1 MPATMAHANPAVR
14 VEPIT
19 FGSPR
24 FRSIETGGLLITDA
38 IFPPGE
44 RLCAHVHARTCVA
57 TTLDGT
63 FDSRMRGRSHWSRA
77 SMLLTEPAEERHEN
91 VFGPAGAHVLVVQPD
106 SRRVEL
112 LRPFT
117 RVLDSINHL
126 RDPRVGLLARRISTE
141 IARPDDLTPLAAE
154 ALGLELL
161 AVAARQFTAVRL
173 RQGSGS
179 EARFAPGW
187 LARVRERL
195 HDGFADAPTLDTLA
209 RIAGVHPG
217 HLTRVFRRHYGR
229 SIGAYLR
236 DVRVEW
242 TARRLATSDDP
253 LIAIAAAAGFA
264 DQSHF
269 TRAFKARFGCTPG
282 RYRSRQPDRP
292 A

>member
-1 MPATMAHANPAVR
+1 MPLKMAQANAAAR
-14 VEPIT
+14 IEPIT

-24 FRSIETGGLLITDA
+24 FRSVETGGLLITDA
-38 IFPPGE
+38 LFPPGE
-44 RLCAHVHARTCVA
+44 RLCAHVHERTCVA
-57 TTLDGT
+57 TTLEGT

-91 VFGPAGAHVLVVQPD
+91 LFGPGGAHVLVVQPD

-117 RVLDSINHL
+117 RFLESINQL
-126 RDPRVGLLARRISTE
+126 ADPRAGLLARRISVE
-141 IARPDDLTPLAAE
+141 IARPDDLTPLTAE

-161 AVAARQFTAVRL
+161 AVAARQFTA
-173 RQGSGS
+173 
-179 EARFAPGW
+179 APRCVPAW

-195 HDGFADAPTLDTLA
+195 HDGFADAPTLDALA

-217 HLTRVFRRHYGR
+217 HLTRMFRRHYGR
-229 SIGAYLR
+229 SVGAYLR
-236 DVRVEW
+236 DVRLEW
-242 TARRLATSDDP
+242 TARRLATTEDP

-269 TRAFKARFGCTPG
+269 TRTFKQRFGCTPG
-282 RYRSRQPDRP
+282 RYRGRRRHRP

>member
-1 MPATMAHANPAVR
+1 MPATMAQGNPAVR

-24 FRSIETGGLLITDA
+24 FRSIETGGLLVTDA
-38 IFPPGE
+38 IFPPRE
-44 RLCAHVHARTCVA
+44 RLCAHVHERTCVA

-63 FDSRMRGRSHWSRA
+63 FDSGMRGRSHWSRA
-77 SMLLTEPAEERHEN
+77 SMLLTEPAGERHEN

-112 LRPFT
+112 VRPFT
-117 RVLDSINHL
+117 RLLDAINQL
-126 RDPRVGLLARRISTE
+126 TDPRVGLLARRISLE
-141 IARPDDLTPLAAE
+141 IARPDDLTPLAVE
-154 ALGLELL
+154 ALGLELF
-161 AVAARQFTAVRL
+161 AVAARQFTAARL
-173 RQGSGS
+173 RPGAGDQ
-179 EARFAPGW
+179 ARFAPAW

-195 HDGFADAPTLDTLA
+195 HDDFADAPTLDALA

-236 DVRVEW
+236 DLRLEW

-264 DQSHF
+264 DQSHL

-282 RYRSRQPDRP
+282 RYRSRKPYRP
-292 A
+292 V